1 MIIPDVNL
9 LVYAYNADAPQH
21 QRARRWWEQCLR
33 GAQPVAI
40 PWVVGLGYVRIM
52 TSQTVLQRPMNP
64 ATALGHVRL
73 WLEQPIVQV
82 VQPGPRHL
90 SILEG
95 FSEAGVLSATLMT
108 DAHIAALAMESQA
121 TVHSNDSDFARFA
134 GLRWVNPLLDAS

>member
-1 MIIPDVNL
+1 VIIPDVNL

-33 GAQPVAI
+33 GAEPVAI

-52 TSQTVLQRPMNP
+52 SSQTVLQRPLNP

-95 FSEAGVLSATLMT
+95 FSEAGVLSATLTT

-134 GLRWVNPLLDAS
+134 GLRWVNPLLNAG